1 MAKQTENI
9 GARAGVLS
17 ELVRNGKLAWQLLK
31 DPRVAW
37 AYKLI
42 IPGIAGLY
50 LLFPADLLPDFFPLL
65 GQLDDLAIIALA
77 VKLFIELAPKD
88 IVSQYRDGQ
97 GPVGPRSG
105 SAPSQVVDGE
115 YRVMD

>member
-17 ELVRNGKLAWQLLK
+17 ELVRNGKLAWKLFK

-50 LLFPADLLPDFFPLL
+50 LFFPADLLPDFFPLL

-97 GPVGPRSG
+97 RAAG
-105 SAPSQVVDGE
+105 SAAGADQGHVVDGE